1 MTIVKDLSSIPAT
14 TTGIGS
20 LPHHNID
27 AALSFSFKTGIPF
40 LPQIPIRNPWEYMIA
55 QALENLPG
63 LRVEREGEVSLN
75 LDLWK
80 SQSREFGARLSNAFK
95 NANAFKNENASGT
108 KDGINDDAFER
119 FEPSAATSSSWQAFL
134 WELQESD
141 QKTAPK
147 IAKIQIAGPLTS
159 QWVVRADQ
167 EAELSGQIFRLVLAK
182 SLAMTR
188 KLRRLGITPIL
199 FLDEPGL
206 YAFDRSNP
214 KHMLAFQELKLMI
227 QALRKD
233 QVLVGLHCCSN
244 TDWKTVLQLDLCF
257 LSIDCAL
264 SLDNLI
270 QNAREE
276 LLQYVERGGR
286 LSLGVV
292 PTTRYAKKHGT
303 TGAEQLFVELSA
315 RLSHLPF
322 EVGRKIL
329 RESLLTPACGLALH
343 SIPDAE
349 SILETLT
356 ELEEIRKGT

>member
-1 MTIVKDLSSIPAT
+1 MDAEAPKMTTDKEIPAT

-63 LRVEREGEVSLN
+63 LQVEREGEVSLN

-80 SQSREFGARLSNAFK
+80 NQRRDFGERLSA
-95 NANAFKNENASGT
+95 AFKNE
-108 KDGINDDAFER
+108 KLPEAFER
-119 FEPSAATSSSWQAFL
+119 FEPSPATSSSWQAFL
-134 WELQESD
+134 WELQE
-141 QKTAPK
+141 AEHK

-159 QWVVRADQ
+159 QWVVRPDQ
-167 EAELSGQIFRLVLAK
+167 EPDFEQELSGQIFRLVLAK

-188 KLRRLGITPIL
+188 KLRSLGITPIL

-214 KHMLAFQELKLMI
+214 KHALAFQELKFMI
-227 QALRKD
+227 QALKKD
-233 QVLVGLHCCSN
+233 QVVVGLHCCSN
-244 TDWKTVLQLDLCF
+244 TDWKSVLQLEIGF

-270 QNAREE
+270 QTSREE
-276 LLQYVERGGR
+276 LLRYLDRGGR
-286 LSLGVV
+286 LSLGIV
-292 PTTRYAKKHGT
+292 PTTRHVQIHSALPQKPGSST
-303 TGAEQLFVELSA
+303 AEQLFVELSA
-315 RLSHLPF
+315 RLSALPL

-329 RESLLTPACGLALH
+329 KESLFTPACGLALQ

-356 ELEEIRKGT
+356 EFEEIRKGT

>member
-1 MTIVKDLSSIPAT
+1 MTTAKELAQISAAPFSAAIVPAT

-27 AALSFSFKTGIPF
+27 AALNFSFKAGIPF

-63 LRVEREGEVSLN
+63 LRVEREGEVTLN
-75 LDLWK
+75 LELWK
-80 SQSREFGARLSNAFK
+80 SQSREFGERLAT
-95 NANAFKNENASGT
+95 AFKNE
-108 KDGINDDAFER
+108 KDPDAFER
-119 FEPSAATSSSWQAFL
+119 FEPSPATSSSWQAFL
-134 WELQESD
+134 WELQESG
-141 QKTAPK
+141 KK
-147 IAKIQIAGPLTS
+147 LAKIQIAGPLTS

-188 KLRRLGITPIL
+188 KLRSLGITPIL

-233 QVLVGLHCCSN
+233 QVFVGIHCCSN

-270 QNAREE
+270 EKAREE
-276 LLQYVERGGR
+276 LVQYLERGGR

-292 PTTRYAKKHGT
+292 PTTRHSMIHQKHGT
-303 TGAEQLFVELSA
+303 TGAEQLFLELSG

-322 EVGRKIL
+322 EIGRKIL
-329 RESLLTPACGLALH
+329 KESLLTPACGLALQ

-349 SILETLT
+349 YILETLT
-356 ELEEIRKGT
+356 EFEEIREGTYKET

>member
-1 MTIVKDLSSIPAT
+1 MTIAKDLAGIPAT

-95 NANAFKNENASGT
+95 NEKSSGIS
-108 KDGINDDAFER
+108 GDAFER
-119 FEPSAATSSSWQAFL
+119 FEPSPATSSSWQAFL

-188 KLRRLGITPIL
+188 KLRSLGITPIL

-276 LLQYVERGGR
+276 LLQYLERGGR

-292 PTTRYAKKHGT
+292 PTTRHTKKHGT
-303 TGAEQLFVELSA
+303 TGAEQLFVELSG

-322 EVGRKIL
+322 DVGRKIL
-329 RESLLTPACGLALH
+329 RESLLTPACGLALQ